1 MRRLAAA
8 LALASAAALADQ
20 PKQPAKEQP
29 AEQAITA
36 ADFAYP
42 GSKTYTPRT
51 SFTAKEKKGHE
62 KSASVAEKAVE
73 GTSLLA
79 YSTPDSI
86 EKVLAH
92 YASLGAKKGLQKV
105 MEEDVP
111 HRNGKLVGYMS
122 TSQMRIVSVQV
133 YPKCTEEDSIDGAR
147 PPADQRLIYINVQS
161 M

>member
-1 MRRLAAA
+1 MPHSYHAV
-8 LALASAAALADQ
+8 LAL
-20 PKQPAKEQP
+20 
-29 AEQAITA
+29 
-36 ADFAYP
+36 
-42 GSKTYTPRT
+42 
-51 SFTAKEKKGHE
+51 
-62 KSASVAEKAVE
+62 
-73 GTSLLA
+73 
-79 YSTPDSI
+79 
-86 EKVLAH
+86 

-133 YPKCTEEDSIDGAR
+133 YPKCTEEDAIDGAR